1 MENLHNYLPKD
12 LVNIVVEYS
21 KDTNYDKVI
30 KQFHIFF
37 TEITW
42 AINDELDPRIYRK
55 LIKYNTQRINIRTY
69 ASLNRFV
76 IRNNH
81 NTKVLVGNYHNIVE
95 FFIRKDVK
103 KIYKRNR

>member
-1 MENLHNYLPKD
+1 MESLHNYLPKD
-12 LVNIVVEYS
+12 LVNIVEEYS
-21 KDTNYDKVI
+21 KDTNYDKFI
-30 KQFHIFF
+30 KQFHQLF
-37 TEITW
+37 TEIMW

-55 LIKYNTQRINIRTY
+55 LIKYNTQRINIPTY

-95 FFIRKDVK
+95 FFIRKNIK

>member
-12 LVNIVVEYS
+12 LVNIAEEYS

-42 AINDELDPRIYRK
+42 AINNELDPRIYRK
-55 LIKYNTQRINIRTY
+55 LIEDNTQQINIRTY

-81 NTKVLVGNYHNIVE
+81 ITKVLVGNYHNIVE
-95 FFIRKDVK
+95 FFIRKHVK